1 MLDRNAICEPVNP
14 LWNIEHEYNQFIAK
28 HGIQPRDEHEVRLI
42 AQAIREERKGD
53 ELKELKR
60 RLKDP
65 KAYREKSRRNWERR
79 KQRRKARWN
88 DKTE

>member
-1 MLDRNAICEPVNP
+1 MLDRDALCEPVNP

-28 HGIQPRDEHEVRLI
+28 HGFQPRDEHEVRLI

-65 KAYREKSRRNWERR
+65 EAYRAKSRRNWERR
-79 KQRRKARWN
+79 KQRRNAMN
-88 DKTE
+88 S